1 MVHPDDYR
9 LFDTLCTVDDK
20 YNLGPDST
28 RIVKVGRTKPPYTV
42 KIDSIMFRY
51 IDGIM
56 DMLYYVGC
64 RQQSIFSHFSNFF
77 LKFDRCNRQQL
88 RTQVE
93 MWPFRRRKIL

>member
-9 LFDTLCTVDDK
+9 FFDTLCTVDDK

-28 RIVKVGRTKPPYTV
+28 RIVKVGRTTPPYTV

-56 DMLYYVGC
+56 DMLYYVRDIGYD
-64 RQQSIFSHFSNFF
+64 SDVVSKVFLVILVIFF
-77 LKFDRCNRQQL
+77 
-88 RTQVE
+88 
-93 MWPFRRRKIL
+93 